1 MKAFYKKHREIILYL
16 AFGVIT
22 TVIAF
27 VTYEAVLL
35 LAEHAFHVSMEN
47 KTTVAYT
54 VSYLLA
60 QILQWLIA
68 VLVAFYT
75 NRKWVFTEA
84 DHSRGS
90 LWKQLTLFA
99 GSRVATFFLDLV
111 ATYGFIHLLSLW
123 INAEHPPVF
132 LGIDMDAELW
142 AKVIVSVLV
151 IVANYIISKLLVF
164 RKKKN

>member
-1 MKAFYKKHREIILYL
+1 MKEFFKKHREIIMYL
-16 AFGVIT
+16 IFGAIT
-22 TVIAF
+22 TIIAF

-35 LAEHAFHVSMEN
+35 IAEHAFHVSMED
-47 KTTVAYT
+47 KTSASYT

-75 NRKWVFTEA
+75 NRRWVFTDA
-84 DHSRGS
+84 DHSKGS
-90 LWKQLTLFA
+90 LWRQLTLFA

-111 ATYGFIHLLSLW
+111 ATYGFIHLLNLW
-123 INAEHPPVF
+123 INAEDPPTF
-132 LGIDMDAELW
+132 IGIDLDAELW

-151 IVANYIISKLLVF
+151 IIANYIISKLLVF
-164 RKKKN
+164 KKKKN